1 MYTPMLSGSSHIF
14 IFFSLLTPVNQMSRL
29 GARRARDA
37 PIQVVDVRAADQM
50 SQAQHVRN
58 AMAGSSSQPK
68 PVDLASINVRNFNH
82 SRIYFSSTCFCFLS
96 HQT

>member
-1 MYTPMLSGSSHIF
+1 MA
-14 IFFSLLTPVNQMSRL
+14 RL

-58 AMAGSSSQPK
+58 AMAGSSSQPQ
-68 PVDLASINVRNFNH
+68 PIDLASINVRI
-82 SRIYFSSTCFCFLS
+82 SITQGCIFSSAYFLILS
-96 HQT
+96 HLLEKLTYALPFFIATSYST